1 MCLISVIIGELSVI
15 KNTVVKKRTKQ
26 VNVKRDERGGEETKV
41 EERNG
46 QHDTKTLESRQFNTQ
61 TKLQTSQQND

>member
-1 MCLISVIIGELSVI
+1 M
-15 KNTVVKKRTKQ
+15 KKRTKQ

>member
-1 MCLISVIIGELSVI
+1 MRRGGGRRGDKGGGEE
-15 KNTVVKKRTKQ
+15 
-26 VNVKRDERGGEETKV
+26 DGEETKV

>member
-1 MCLISVIIGELSVI
+1 MRRGGGWRGDKGGGEE
-15 KNTVVKKRTKQ
+15 
-26 VNVKRDERGGEETKV
+26 DGEETKV
-41 EERNG
+41 EGRNG